1 MGGGRRA
8 PFGAGEREKALEAV
22 RAVTQPKVCTLYH
35 QATICLKVINHFHFL
50 TRLDSTIHR
59 QSLVASSGIHFRI
72 TVQNCSCARQHN
84 SFLKKLRRNITKTE
98 KELLL

>member
-35 QATICLKVINHFHFL
+35 QAPICLKVINHFHFFDKARFNHTQAIISCKL
-50 TRLDSTIHR
+50 VLEYILESLCKILSVKESTI
-59 QSLVASSGIHFRI
+59 LFAK
-72 TVQNCSCARQHN
+72 NEE
-84 SFLKKLRRNITKTE
+84 E
-98 KELLL
+98 K

>member
-35 QATICLKVINHFHFL
+35 QAQGV
-50 TRLDSTIHR
+50 
-59 QSLVASSGIHFRI
+59 
-72 TVQNCSCARQHN
+72 
-84 SFLKKLRRNITKTE
+84 KLRLIQAPMRLNFS
-98 KELLL
+98 LW

>member
-22 RAVTQPKVCTLYH
+22 RAVTQPKVCTSYH
-35 QATICLKVINHFHFL
+35 QATICLKVINHFHFS

-84 SFLKKLRRNITKTE
+84 SFLKK
-98 KELLL
+98 